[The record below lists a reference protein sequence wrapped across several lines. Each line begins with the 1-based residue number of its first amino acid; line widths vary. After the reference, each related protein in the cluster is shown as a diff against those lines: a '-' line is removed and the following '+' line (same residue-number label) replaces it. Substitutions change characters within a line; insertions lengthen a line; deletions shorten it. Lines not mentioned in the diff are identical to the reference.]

1 MHKVDKATGQRE
13 LETRGQMNKLY
24 DFQVLTNK
32 TFRPR
37 DSPTAITSINAHDP
51 LCSTVWLNKT
61 KVHNREVLIDA
72 IKTRPKG
79 TPIITISNHESCFD
93 DPGLWGALPLKYVC
107 SSKRIRWALAAHD
120 ICFTQKSHAT
130 FFMYGK
136 CIPCVRGAGV
146 FQPAV
151 DACIDKLKEGEWV
164 HVFPEGKVNMEQ
176 EYIRFK
182 WGVGRMIYESPVV
195 PIVIPIWHKGMD
207 TVLPNEP
214 PYYLRLGKKVTMNFG
229 KPIEL
234 TELVMSLRRD
244 EIPEPEARKVITD
257 RIEKEMD
264 VSTFECQACR
274 ETR

>member
-1 MHKVDKATGQRE
+1 
-13 LETRGQMNKLY
+13 MNKLY

-32 TFRPR
+32 TIRPR
-37 DSPTAITSINAHDP
+37 DSPTAITSTNAHDP